1 MRVSHAIYKYLIFN
15 LYETNSIFDTI
26 FMNNAI
32 FNISEK
38 SVAWQT
44 KKPVMVCKYEEN
56 LGIKNF
62 ITIIRAGKFKS
73 NLLFS
78 IP

>member
-15 LYETNSIFDTI
+15 IYETNSICDTI
-26 FMNNAI
+26 IMNNAI

-38 SVAWQT
+38 RVAWQT
-44 KKPVMVCKYEEN
+44 KPVMVCKYEEN